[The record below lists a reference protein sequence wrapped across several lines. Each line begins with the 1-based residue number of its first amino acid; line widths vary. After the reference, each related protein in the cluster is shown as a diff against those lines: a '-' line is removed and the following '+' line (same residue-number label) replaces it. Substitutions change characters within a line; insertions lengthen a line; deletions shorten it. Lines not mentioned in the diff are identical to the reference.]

1 MAEAIKVEAPADVSS
16 ILLSEGKIVDCDT
29 NWIKL
34 VQAQD
39 QVRGIGI
46 ALSSCIQS
54 YEEDGQ
60 GNIREGRYTL
70 TTLKGEKVPVKII
83 RQTGSLIS
91 SGAIL
96 INISRCNPC
105 EEVTTSA
112 KSVFSSNLS
121 ILNSSPDII
130 FSFDRDHRHIFINE
144 RVRELLGLDPVEMIN
159 KSHRELG
166 FDPEECRFFES
177 CIDSAYAS
185 GHEERFQFA
194 LWGKYFDLY
203 VIPIKNQNDDIVEVA
218 TFAREISELTSIKK
232 ALSASQQHLKLAL
245 DITKLA
251 WWQINTGERT
261 VYLNPQFRTI
271 LSLPDDVYPENKLPI
286 EEYLEKFV
294 PDSQQHILNEAFH
307 SAARATDPEYSQVFE
322 YTLRQH
328 TGQEIRVRSISRVQ
342 IGPKGNVE
350 IIYGTIQ
357 DITELWRARKVIE
370 NYRNNLENSVLQKT
384 YQLTRSEAKLNDA
397 LNLANL
403 GTWEF
408 NFETRKFSIGE
419 RVLEIIGFN
428 EDTSEDTIELQDFL
442 KIIHPDDLER
452 YFEIGK
458 RTLKAKDESFSE
470 TMLFRIVRKSGE
482 IRKLFISIKIVLNKT
497 GWHIRH
503 YGTIQDIT
511 DIYNAEKTLNRLSN
525 IIEATPDIV
534 FVFRR
539 DGKILYSN
547 KAGKSFWNL
556 EDEAEVRLRHLF
568 SIEQIDLFY
577 QHVDELDKLGYYK
590 DEGTIV
596 NEHGIQVPVSMI
608 IIVHPGDKGEPNNYS
623 ITITDISEVKKAQQE
638 LVFKN
643 NELDTFLYRASHD
656 LRGPVASMAG
666 LNQLAEM
673 EVVDP
678 KASRFFNMFREQ
690 IDRLNEIIA
699 TLAELTI
706 IKEKELVQEE
716 INVEELIY
724 EVVASLYKEPASD
737 TADWTIEVN
746 FEHPVV
752 ADRSLLLVILHG
764 LLENSLRYAR
774 PDTDPRIRVQANLL
788 DKHRLTIFV
797 DDNGVGIEKS
807 IQGKVFNMFFRGNE
821 RSSGSGLGLYVLR
834 NAVDRLDGTVILSS
848 EANVG
853 TTFRVELMVNKE

>member
-294 PDSQQHILNEAFH
+294 PDSQQHILNEA
-307 SAARATDPEYSQVFE
+307 
-322 YTLRQH
+322 
-328 TGQEIRVRSISRVQ
+328 
-342 IGPKGNVE
+342 
-350 IIYGTIQ
+350 
-357 DITELWRARKVIE
+357 
-370 NYRNNLENSVLQKT
+370 
-384 YQLTRSEAKLNDA
+384 
-397 LNLANL
+397 
-403 GTWEF
+403 
-408 NFETRKFSIGE
+408 
-419 RVLEIIGFN
+419 
-428 EDTSEDTIELQDFL
+428 
-442 KIIHPDDLER
+442 
-452 YFEIGK
+452 
-458 RTLKAKDESFSE
+458 
-470 TMLFRIVRKSGE
+470 
-482 IRKLFISIKIVLNKT
+482 
-497 GWHIRH
+497 
-503 YGTIQDIT
+503 
-511 DIYNAEKTLNRLSN
+511 
-525 IIEATPDIV
+525 
-534 FVFRR
+534 
-539 DGKILYSN
+539 
-547 KAGKSFWNL
+547 
-556 EDEAEVRLRHLF
+556 
-568 SIEQIDLFY
+568 
-577 QHVDELDKLGYYK
+577 
-590 DEGTIV
+590 
-596 NEHGIQVPVSMI
+596 
-608 IIVHPGDKGEPNNYS
+608 
-623 ITITDISEVKKAQQE
+623 
-638 LVFKN
+638 
-643 NELDTFLYRASHD
+643 
-656 LRGPVASMAG
+656 
-666 LNQLAEM
+666 
-673 EVVDP
+673 
-678 KASRFFNMFREQ
+678 
-690 IDRLNEIIA
+690 
-699 TLAELTI
+699 
-706 IKEKELVQEE
+706 
-716 INVEELIY
+716 
-724 EVVASLYKEPASD
+724 
-737 TADWTIEVN
+737 
-746 FEHPVV
+746 
-752 ADRSLLLVILHG
+752 
-764 LLENSLRYAR
+764 
-774 PDTDPRIRVQANLL
+774 
-788 DKHRLTIFV
+788 
-797 DDNGVGIEKS
+797 
-807 IQGKVFNMFFRGNE
+807 
-821 RSSGSGLGLYVLR
+821 
-834 NAVDRLDGTVILSS
+834 
-848 EANVG
+848 
-853 TTFRVELMVNKE
+853 